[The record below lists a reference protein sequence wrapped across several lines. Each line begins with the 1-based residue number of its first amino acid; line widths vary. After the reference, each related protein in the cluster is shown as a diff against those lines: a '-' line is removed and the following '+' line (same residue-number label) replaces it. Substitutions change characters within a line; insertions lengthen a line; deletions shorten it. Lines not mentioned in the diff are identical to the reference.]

1 MEIDFQDHGVVLKGK
16 TLEMKNIFGY
26 DVTDKENIVCVFE
39 KFKDRS
45 ISKELKEEMILQR
58 EAYWKSHEE
67 AELSKIL
74 KVIKNIS
81 GMASLCSF
89 FVGSSNL
96 KYNEYTAC
104 YVFAVSF
111 LIYIITKLYERK
123 KIKEFFNGD
132 ELKKITQDCTLL
144 NKKIAEQIYI
154 PEEVQEIDVLFEKY
168 IEKNGKYKLKDFG
181 FSGCRNISLRF
192 FEEDQSFCVT
202 DNENVYKFPYIS
214 VRGISYTKHR
224 ATFMEWNKEDL
235 YNSKKY
241 KNFKIVRNGF
251 GVFYVKGLKVELNID
266 GEEYYI
272 MVPLYEK
279 EKIMKIAHL
288 TDYGEF
294 MAVEER

>member
-1 MEIDFQDHGVVLKGK
+1 MLKGK

-58 EAYWKSHEE
+58 EAYWKSHEK
-67 AELSKIL
+67 AELSKTL

-81 GMASLCSF
+81 GMVSLCSF

-132 ELKKITQDCTLL
+132 ELKQITQDCTLL
-144 NKKIAEQIYI
+144 NKKIAEQIHI
-154 PEEVQEIDVLFEKY
+154 PEDAFEIDVLFEKF
-168 IEKNGKYKLKDFG
+168 IEKNGKSKLKDFG
-181 FSGCRNISLRF
+181 FAGCSNIPLRF
-192 FEEDQSFCVT
+192 FEEGQYLCAT
-202 DNENVYKFPYIS
+202 DNKAVYKFPYIS
-214 VRGISYTKHR
+214 IRGISNTKHKVS
-224 ATFMEWNKEDL
+224 FMEWNKQET

-241 KNFKIVRNGF
+241 KKFKIVRNGF
-251 GVFYVKGLKVELNID
+251 SVYYIKGVKIELNIN

-279 EKIMKIAHL
+279 DKILKLAHL
-288 TDYGEF
+288 TDYSKLEVGTT
-294 MAVEER
+294 